1 VSPAPPDSAAGCA
14 DPRLLAKTNG
24 DDSLSRWSRQGP
36 EFVPSQGMGARRAV
50 LDPAA
55 EPSQCGLENP
65 CLTLLGQHQRRG
77 IGAGTLAPTPGK
89 ELEPLSCAARPELNT
104 IAERTNIFAG
114 ARFDFVKS
122 GRAFRLTFARAR
134 SMITI
139 HLSRCRQAR
148 RWARPRLTTNSL
160 RRMRTSL
167 RAGGVLRRAAGLA
180 NSFAADRAG
189 RS

>member
-1 VSPAPPDSAAGCA
+1 
-14 DPRLLAKTNG
+14 
-24 DDSLSRWSRQGP
+24 
-36 EFVPSQGMGARRAV
+36 MGARRAV

-77 IGAGTLAPTPGK
+77 IGARTLAPTPGK
-89 ELEPLSCAARPELNT
+89 ELEPLPCAARPELNT

-122 GRAFRLTFARAR
+122 GRAFGLTFARAR

-139 HLSRCRQAR
+139 DHDLVQ
-148 RWARPRLTTNSL
+148 RPNCL
-160 RRMRTSL
+160 RRCAAAFGVQRFDRFVNSRHAGKGSSCQLKRLPML
-167 RAGGVLRRAAGLA
+167 RSPTVLVSRQP
-180 NSFAADRAG
+180 SG

>member
-1 VSPAPPDSAAGCA
+1 MRAILGNTVAKFHEFDDRALCRLRRRNLPRAAPIRACWRRRTAMTRSPAGAGAGAGVRPP
-14 DPRLLAKTNG
+14 
-24 DDSLSRWSRQGP
+24 
-36 EFVPSQGMGARRAV
+36 QGMGAWRAV

-77 IGAGTLAPTPGK
+77 IGARTLAPTPGK
-89 ELEPLSCAARPELNT
+89 ELEPLPCAARPELNT

-139 HLSRCRQAR
+139 HRSRCRQKGPVR
-148 RWARPRLTTNSL
+148 ESGGCIPRVTT
-160 RRMRTSL
+160 
-167 RAGGVLRRAAGLA
+167 VL
-180 NSFAADRAG
+180 
-189 RS
+189 